1 MKGVLMQV
9 LSPGA
14 FGLAPNVQS
23 HTERVWF
30 PAGTVLLKV
39 GRGGCAGTSR
49 LMLAGRFFDVSNESF
64 VPVDVGEDGLDAI
77 E

>member
-1 MKGVLMQV
+1 MLV

-14 FGLAPNVQS
+14 FGLSPDAHS

-39 GRGGCAGTSR
+39 DRGGRSGTSR
-49 LMLAGRFFDVSNESF
+49 LMLDGRFFEVSNEAF
-64 VPVDVGEDGLDAI
+64 VPVDACWDSLDAI

>member
-1 MKGVLMQV
+1 MKGVIMQV

-14 FGLAPNVQS
+14 FGLAPDARY

-30 PAGTVLLKV
+30 PAGTVLLKT
-39 GRGGCAGTSR
+39 GKGSCSGTSV
-49 LMLAGRFFDVSNESF
+49 LMLDGRFFEIPNESF
-64 VPVDVGEDGLDAI
+64 IPVDDGYDCLDAI